1 MKKHFYSHL
10 IEIDSLTAMLSDVPL
25 STTEKKDLLSLIE
38 SNMHHTILDLVLSEL
53 SEKDKQ
59 TFLTHLA
66 EDNHDA
72 TWQLLKQRV
81 SDIETKIQ
89 KAADDLTKE
98 LHEDIKR
105 SRKR

>member
-25 STTEKKDLLSLIE
+25 SDTEKQELLSLVD

-66 EDNHDA
+66 EDKHDA
-72 TWQLLKQRV
+72 IWNLLKQRV
-81 SDIETKIQ
+81 ADIETKIQ
-89 KAADDLTKE
+89 KAADDLKKK
-98 LHEDIKR
+98 LHKDIQEAKK
-105 SRKR
+105 S